1 MATADEVWHDLSVH
15 NAAQLASASYVTA
28 MVEWGN
34 GRRSDAEP
42 ILDQIRGQTNADRH
56 RRRMIEDIFR
66 SFGFMEMAERLAA
79 P

>member
-1 MATADEVWHDLSVH
+1 
-15 NAAQLASASYVTA
+15 

-42 ILDQIRGQTNADRH
+42 ILDQIRGQTNADQH
-56 RRRMIEDIFR
+56 KRRMIEDIFR
-66 SFGFMEMAERLAA
+66 NFGFVEMAERLAA